1 MDLRFLAVIFL
12 VIAIME
18 AIGKLLKKARLAEA
32 DGEQEQEP
40 QRPRDPLA
48 EVFRDLRLGQLGD
61 DAAKPAA
68 RLVREAVE
76 RAVPMAEDRG
86 EAVPEAASGGRGAES
101 RLPSPVGHPRER
113 RPPPGPAPTP
123 VRRSRETP
131 PPFPSPLPRRRL
143 RRVRVPVQSPAPAAA
158 VRQRT
163 PSHEPIPAMAAL
175 RRRAGS
181 DGIAAAPTP
190 RSPQRHPWD
199 GAVAAYISPTTLR
212 HLVVAREVL
221 GPPVALRAEGDPLER

>member
-32 DGEQEQEP
+32 GEEQKQEP

-61 DAAKPAA
+61 DGAKPAA
-68 RLVREAVE
+68 QMVREAVE
-76 RAVPMAEDRG
+76 RAVPVAEDGG
-86 EAVPEAASGGRGAES
+86 EAVPEAASGVEGPGS
-101 RLPSPVGHPRER
+101 TPSPVGRPRER
-113 RPPPGPAPTP
+113 PPPPGPAPTP
-123 VRRSRETP
+123 VRRSREPRPIPEPAPPTP
-131 PPFPSPLPRRRL
+131 PAPGLGHRPE
-143 RRVRVPVQSPAPAAA
+143 PAPAAA
-158 VRQRT
+158 VSQRT
-163 PSHEPIPAMAAL
+163 PSQEPIPAMAVL

-181 DGIAAAPTP
+181 DGIATTAPTP
-190 RSPQRHPWD
+190 RSPRARPWD
-199 GAVAAYISPTTLR
+199 GAVAAYSSPTTLR

>member
-32 DGEQEQEP
+32 EEEQPQEP
-40 QRPRDPLA
+40 PRPRDPLA

-86 EAVPEAASGGRGAES
+86 EAVPEAASGVEEPS
-101 RLPSPVGHPRER
+101 PTPSPVGHPRER

-123 VRRSRETP
+123 VRRSREPRPIPEPAP
-131 PPFPSPLPRRRL
+131 PMSPAPGQGPR
-143 RRVRVPVQSPAPAAA
+143 PEPAPAAA

-163 PSHEPIPAMAAL
+163 PSHEPVPAMAAL

-190 RSPQRHPWD
+190 RSPQRRPWN
-199 GAVAAYISPTTLR
+199 GAVAAYTSPTALR